1 MLLAPEM
8 EPQGTLRTSVL
19 PGTHRSPP
27 HSCRTLCL
35 VARGLPRTATHKDCL
50 PIVPPP
56 PPPRT
61 LLDVWGI
68 FESLAGR
75 KDTVRGPAPAL
86 PCTSPPKGSGHP
98 SQKWQALAP
107 CSDPLTHPIRSADFP
122 AEPALES

>member
-1 MLLAPEM
+1 MGAAVSRQPEASRGQ
-8 EPQGTLRTSVL
+8 PPIKTACPS
-19 PGTHRSPP
+19 SPP
-27 HSCRTLCL
+27 
-35 VARGLPRTATHKDCL
+35 P
-50 PIVPPP
+50 PPP

>member
-1 MLLAPEM
+1 MQHE
-8 EPQGTLRTSVL
+8 RTKRQREERKRKIRRRF
-19 PGTHRSPP
+19 PGLSTA
-27 HSCRTLCL
+27 LEACL
-35 VARGLPRTATHKDCL
+35 KHTFVSGIWRASALKTPMK
-50 PIVPPP
+50 VP
-56 PPPRT
+56 T

-75 KDTVRGPAPAL
+75 KDTVRGPAAAL